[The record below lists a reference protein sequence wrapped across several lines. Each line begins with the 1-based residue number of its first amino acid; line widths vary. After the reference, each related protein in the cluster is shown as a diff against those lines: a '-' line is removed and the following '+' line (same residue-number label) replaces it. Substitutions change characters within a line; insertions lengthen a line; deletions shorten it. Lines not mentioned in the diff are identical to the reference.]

1 MTKGE
6 SSNSNGQTNFNYCAY
21 NPTSKEFN
29 FELLSPFST
38 SEFSVKFYSK
48 IFEKNNISIDCTF
61 DMQTDYAQSF
71 TLTTESF
78 HIPLIDFCIQDNFS
92 LYETKKFDIFYQT
105 LEYTFTIKCFAQM
118 TPEELL
124 KNISDRFVMIEYKS
138 KSYSIDKN
146 RVIIDKLK
154 DIHYKDFMSRKSIL
168 PEPGQGENF
177 LASQNLFEENQRYN
191 FKIKLSS
198 FCVYNFWIYIVIIG
212 DYNFQNNKSILNIEV
227 KSNDLTALNI
237 ISREKYVFFNE
248 LLNKQIK
255 FY

>member
-1 MTKGE
+1 MGVDQHPQTCTRLLLNVLKAMLFHQTIDVVCVFE
-6 SSNSNGQTNFNYCAY
+6 ST
-21 NPTSKEFN
+21 
-29 FELLSPFST
+29 
-38 SEFSVKFYSK
+38 
-48 IFEKNNISIDCTF
+48 
-61 DMQTDYAQSF
+61 
-71 TLTTESF
+71 
-78 HIPLIDFCIQDNFS
+78 FCIQDNFS

-105 LEYTFTIKCFAQM
+105 LEYAFTVKCFAQS

-124 KNISDRFVMIEYKS
+124 KNIHERFVMIEYKS
-138 KSYSIDKN
+138 KSFSLDKTKT
-146 RVIIDKLK
+146 IMDKLK
-154 DIHYKDFMSRKSIL
+154 EIHYKDFCQRRSVNNEL
-168 PEPGQGENF
+168 GGAGGENF
-177 LASQNLFEENQRYN
+177 MNSQNLFEENQRYN

-198 FCVYNFWIYIVIIG
+198 YCIYNFWIYIVIIG